1 MGFACYMN
9 KQASKQTYY
18 IRHLLSSTCSE
29 RTFIYIRSFVQSS
42 NGLLVPFVRSFVHS
56 AFWFVRSFHGFISF
70 VDISLHSQFLFL
82 FFSPFFLLLFFLNK
96 MNHTYAND
104 IEQCSVIKTLYKCNL
119 IRLGLAWHGMA
130 WVRNQ
135 IKLSMLLFFLFF
147 SFLLKSPESF
157 SLFLV
162 RSTFQFLLRALY
174 CICVLFTF
182 SLPMGE

>member
-1 MGFACYMN
+1 MV
-9 KQASKQTYY
+9 
-18 IRHLLSSTCSE
+18 CS
-29 RTFIYIRSFVQSS
+29 FRS
-42 NGLLVPFVRSFVHS
+42 FVRSFTRLFGLFVH
-56 AFWFVRSFHGFISF
+56 FMGSFHLLIFPCTHNF
-70 VDISLHSQFLFL
+70 YFY
-82 FFSPFFLLLFFLNK
+82 FFPHFFFFFFFLNK